1 MKGFASVALRPLRVM
16 LAVTNQ
22 LSVLLPHAPGG
33 VAVAFT
39 PATNLEVAHRVEIR
53 RQSSGRH
60 GRLLALTAGHGQ
72 RSGVLRA
79 TEDHSDV
86 GDRHPV
92 LQHRT
97 GVEILPGRA
106 SVQRAERDEA
116 AGERVGVGVPVRAQR
131 LLLVLLGDGGFV
143 GPVVHAAALRGVK
156 LIRSPR
162 APVVHA
168 LVDGQRL
175 GPRRTELQADVGDLE
190 LLAERQRQRHVERR
204 TLEVL
209 RLPAGEVVG
218 RV

>member
-1 MKGFASVALRPLRVM
+1 M

-22 LSVLLPHAPGG
+22 FSVLLPHAPGA

-39 PATNLEVAHRVEIR
+39 PPTNLEVAHRVKIR
-53 RQSSGRH
+53 RQTSGRH
-60 GRLLALTAGHGQ
+60 EGVLALTARHGE

-92 LQHRT
+92 LQYGT
-97 GVEILPGRA
+97 GVEILPRRA
-106 SVQRAERDEA
+106 SVQRAERDKA
-116 AGERVGVGVPVRAQR
+116 ARERVGVGVSVRAQR
-131 LLLVLLGDGGFV
+131 LLLVLLRDGGFV
-143 GPVVHAAALRGVK
+143 GPVVHATALRRVE
-156 LIRSPR
+156 LIWSPR
-162 APVVHA
+162 PAVVHA
-168 LVDGQRL
+168 LVDGQGL

-190 LLAERQRQRHVERR
+190 LLAERQREGDVERR
-204 TLEVL
+204 ALQVL